1 MAGMADGA
9 FSEYVR
15 GLPAPPLRPFIGWYS
30 GYREVGVEPA
40 VHRGLPSPYLT
51 VIVTLDDPLDVA
63 AHPDPAARPDRY
75 DSLVGGL
82 HTTPALIVHNGR
94 QSGIQLAVSP
104 LGARALLGL
113 PAGELASTDLHG
125 VDVLGPCAGL
135 LRERVLAAPGWAGR
149 FAVLD
154 EFLLRRLHDNP
165 ARPRPEV
172 VRAWRRLV
180 GTGGAEPVASLARE
194 VGWSTRYLSGQFAT
208 EIGLSPKAA
217 ARVVRFDAARRALQ
231 GGLAAGRE
239 PTLADLAAESGYFD
253 QAHLAR
259 DFTAFAGCPPS
270 RWLREE
276 FRNVQAAA
284 AGAVPDSPA

>member
-1 MAGMADGA
+1 MAGAPV
-9 FSEYVR
+9 SQYVR
-15 GLPAPPLRPFIGWYS
+15 GLPAAPLRPFIRWYS
-30 GYREVGVEPA
+30 GYREVGVLPA

-63 AHPDPAARPDRY
+63 AHPDPAAPPDRY

-94 QSGIQLAVSP
+94 QSGIQLAMSP
-104 LGARALLGL
+104 LGARALLGM
-113 PAGELASTDLHG
+113 PAGELAGIDVHG
-125 VDVLGPCAGL
+125 VDVLGPCGEL
-135 LRERVLAAPGWAGR
+135 LRERVLAAPGWAAR

-154 EFLLRRLHDNP
+154 EFLLRRLDANP
-165 ARPRPEV
+165 AGRPRPEV
-172 VRAWRRLV
+172 VRAWCRLV
-180 GTGGAEPVASLARE
+180 GTGGAEPVAALARD
-194 VGWSTRYLSGQFAT
+194 VGWSARHLSGQFAT

-231 GGLAAGRE
+231 GWLATGRDLTLAELAA
-239 PTLADLAAESGYFD
+239 ACGYFD

>member
-1 MAGMADGA
+1 MDGMADGA
-9 FSEYVR
+9 VSQYVR

-30 GYREVGVEPA
+30 GYQEVGVEPA

-51 VIVTLDDPLDVA
+51 VIVTLDDPLDIA

-82 HTTPALIVHNGR
+82 HTTPVLIVHNGR

-113 PAGELASTDLHG
+113 PAGELAGTDLHG
-125 VDVLGPCAGL
+125 VDVLGSCAGL

-172 VRAWRRLV
+172 VRAWRHL
-180 GTGGAEPVASLARE
+180 G
-194 VGWSTRYLSGQFAT
+194 GQFAT

-217 ARVVRFDAARRALQ
+217 ARVVRFDAARRALH
-231 GGLAAGRE
+231 GRLAAGRDL
-239 PTLADLAAESGYFD
+239 TQADLAAESGYFD

-284 AGAVPDSPA
+284 ARAVPDSLA